1 MKQSNDSDQAT
12 ERQPGIDTPVA
23 SPHWEWREGM
33 LTKCGMRIIG
43 HRSGPTS
50 MGGMYDGPV
59 WSSRRPDLDDPATQ
73 GCMLALVRKA
83 WGGAP
88 IRVAV
93 TIDGTGCTVVISLG
107 FKGLE
112 LARVDGETLGQ
123 ALAAALLAA
132 PAPGRAVS
140 EAVT

>member
-50 MGGMYDGPV
+50 MGTGP
-59 WSSRRPDLDDPATQ
+59 RRER
-73 GCMLALVRKA
+73 GGHVRRKA
-83 WGGAP
+83 Q
-88 IRVAV
+88 RHRER
-93 TIDGTGCTVVISLG
+93 D
-107 FKGLE
+107 E
-112 LARVDGETLGQ
+112 R
-123 ALAAALLAA
+123 LLSDEPAMSY
-132 PAPGRAVS
+132 APGEAATPS
-140 EAVT
+140 EPPNAMACDTSDCP